1 MMEIVGVIKKIEAY
15 WDKRSDSFDA
25 DHDTEDLQ
33 EWMDALATLLGPD
46 HNKNVLDLGTG
57 TGFLANMTAKL
68 KYSTIGIDISKEMMN
83 LAVKHAKTVGSD
95 AIFMEGSVLS
105 LPFMDNT
112 IDFIINSRLIWTLVE
127 PDRAIKE
134 WLRILKPGGKMM
146 CFNRMKEG
154 VGLSS
159 GKVNIYEDEEVD
171 NQLAIKEA
179 RMEELQDLLE
189 RNGLIDVKIQ
199 KLTGLTR
206 PGYDYDPWFVL
217 MGTKCNEENQLIS

>member
-1 MMEIVGVIKKIEAY
+1 MMEIVSVVKKIEAY
-15 WDKRSDSFDA
+15 WDKQSDSFDA

-33 EWMDALATLLGPD
+33 AWMGALECFLGSD
-46 HNKNVLDLGTG
+46 KNRNVLDLGTG
-57 TGFLANMTAKL
+57 TGFLANMTAKMG
-68 KYSTIGIDISKEMMN
+68 YSTIGIDISKEMMN
-83 LAVKHAKTVGSD
+83 FGVKHAKTVGSD

-112 IDFIINSRLIWTLVE
+112 VDFIINSRLIWTLVE
-127 PDRAIKE
+127 PDIAIKE

-154 VGLSS
+154 VGLNI

-171 NQLAIKEA
+171 KQLAIKDA
-179 RMEELQDLLE
+179 RMEELRDLLE
-189 RNGLIDVKIQ
+189 RNGLVDVQIQ
-199 KLTGLTR
+199 KLSGLTR

-217 MGTKCNEENQLIS
+217 MGTKDEAENRFIS